1 MSNPPPLI
9 RLYIRSVAIG
19 FGVAAVFVGLLLG
32 LDIGG
37 LRRLILG
44 SDAGLIAVGM
54 LWIFNGIIYAGVQ
67 FAWAVMAMAER
78 DDGPPRGRRARLAG
92 RLSAR
97 PARLTAMPA
106 RAESGGNRGN
116 RGRDIPEDLLLQVG
130 AR

>member
-92 RLSAR
+92 RLA
-97 PARLTAMPA
+97 AMPA